1 MLMKEAA
8 LRILASDE
16 VWPSIQADVE
26 LAMGP
31 HPWTRASVDK
41 ILAGEGGADVA
52 FISRDVTGA
61 STKHKITPSTQRFYD
76 ALTAAH
82 DLHWLHVHSAGADR
96 FIYLDLMAR
105 GVKVTTSQGANANA
119 VAQSTLTGLLA
130 LARGLP
136 GLLKSQAAH
145 RWEPLIKTGLPP
157 DLDGQTAVIVGWG
170 PIAQTIGQV
179 LHVLGVNLI
188 VVRRSNAPVSIAKRL
203 VTFDRFEEVLPE
215 ADWLVLAC
223 PLTAQTTNLLSR
235 QALKRLKKGASVV
248 NISRGAVI
256 DEEALIE
263 GLKSGDIGS
272 AYLDVF
278 AQEPLPEASPLWDM
292 PNVIATPH
300 TAGFSL
306 GMYRRMEQMFTD
318 NLARYARGEPL
329 LHVANPN

>member
-1 MLMKEAA
+1 MKEAA

-16 VWPSIQADVE
+16 VWPSIQADVKS
-26 LAMGP
+26 AMGS
-31 HPWTRASVDK
+31 HPWTWVSVDK
-41 ILAGEGGADVA
+41 ILAAEEGADVA
-52 FISRDVTGA
+52 FVSRDVTGA

-82 DLHWLHVHSAGADR
+82 DLRWLHVHSAGADR

-105 GVKVTTSQGANANA
+105 GVKVTTSSGANANA
-119 VAQSTLTGLLA
+119 VAQTALTGLLA

-136 GLLKSQAAH
+136 SLLKAQAAH

-170 PIAQTIGQV
+170 PIAQTIGRV
-179 LHVLGVNLI
+179 LDVLGVNLI
-188 VVRRSNAPVSIAKRL
+188 VVRRSDAPVSMAKRL
-203 VTFDRFEEVLPE
+203 VTFDRFYEVLPD

-223 PLTAQTTNLLSR
+223 PLTEETTNLVSR
-235 QALKRLKKGASVV
+235 QALGRLKKGASIV

-256 DEEALIE
+256 DEEAMIE
-263 GLKSGDIGS
+263 GLRSGDIGS

-278 AQEPLPEASPLWDM
+278 AQEPLPESSPLWDM

-300 TAGFSL
+300 TAGFSF
-306 GMYRRMEQMFTD
+306 GMYRRMEQMFID
-318 NLARYARGEPL
+318 NLARYARGESL
-329 LHVANPN
+329 FHIANPS